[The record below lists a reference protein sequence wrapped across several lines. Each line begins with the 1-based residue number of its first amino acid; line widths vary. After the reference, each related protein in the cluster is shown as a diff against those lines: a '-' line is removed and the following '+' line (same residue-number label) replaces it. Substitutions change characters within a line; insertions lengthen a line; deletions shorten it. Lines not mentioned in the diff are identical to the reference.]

1 MKLTN
6 RQLRQDHK
14 FKMEENTGINL
25 TGLSGS
31 FALISIASVQ
41 PYLSATASL
50 VAIFSGV
57 CAIRY
62 YLLKTKK

>member
-1 MKLTN
+1 M
-6 RQLRQDHK
+6 D
-14 FKMEENTGINL
+14 ENTGINL

-41 PYLSATASL
+41 PYLSATASV
-50 VAIFSGV
+50 VAICSGV

-62 YLLKTKK
+62 YIIKTKK